1 MVHFQKNWR
10 VELLSERE
18 TNMHTINFTGT
29 SGQVLK
35 LLLTDEKYQA
45 SLDRAGNFNPQKLRE
60 VVGDPNLNNDDR
72 EQLNG

>member
-1 MVHFQKNWR
+1 M
-10 VELLSERE
+10 
-18 TNMHTINFTGT
+18 MHTVEYTDENGN
-29 SGQVLK
+29 VEK
-35 LLLTDEKYQA
+35 LVLTDEEYQA